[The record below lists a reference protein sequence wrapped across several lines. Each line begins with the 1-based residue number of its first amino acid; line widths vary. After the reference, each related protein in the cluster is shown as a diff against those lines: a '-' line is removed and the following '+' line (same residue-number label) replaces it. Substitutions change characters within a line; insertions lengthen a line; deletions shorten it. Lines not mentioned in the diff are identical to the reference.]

1 MNLPRLTS
9 LCSLLLAVTLIGC
22 SDDPP
27 APRDSGG
34 DASRSNT
41 TRDAEHRKK
50 ADWLEVGD
58 RTRPE
63 AWLAARSGGSPEERA
78 QREARFLILIG
89 IASQTYLENPRMVA
103 NRIVQLGAMLEEA
116 GKPESYEELIEGF
129 LSIPRANSAGGE
141 RILSDLAAHY
151 SNLRRSGRDRE
162 ASLTELRAGM
172 PPVDVSSLVEREHA
186 ARKTAPQV
194 SEPPLPDAS
203 PSEAADP
210 AMLERQ
216 FVDPKRVTSAMTHEE
231 ASEYVKIAAELHKGN
246 LTKGAPRIERVAAE
260 EIARVLCRGQRCGAV
275 AFFDDR
281 TRTVYVDD
289 RLELDKNLS
298 ARSYVI
304 HEIVHFFHL
313 IDGRLRADMPCDE
326 RLILEQEAYEAQNA
340 YLAREG
346 SFQRI
351 GTRLLQ
357 SMCRGAAG
365 EP

>member
-1 MNLPRLTS
+1 MNVPRLSS
-9 LCSLLLAVTLIGC
+9 LCLMVLAVAFVGC

-27 APRDSGG
+27 S
-34 DASRSNT
+34 SRERSRTESNT
-41 TRDAEHRKK
+41 NAGQDVRPRKGR
-50 ADWLEVGD
+50 DWLEVGD

-63 AWLAARSGGSPEERA
+63 EWLAARSGGNPEEQA
-78 QREARFLILIG
+78 QREARFLVLIG

-116 GKPESYEELIEGF
+116 GTPENYEDLIEGF
-129 LSIPRANSAGGE
+129 LSIPRATSAGGE

-151 SNLRRSGRDRE
+151 ANLRRSGRDRE
-162 ASLTELRAGM
+162 ASLAELRAGM
-172 PPVDVSSLVEREHA
+172 PPVDVASLVKREIA
-186 ARKTAPQV
+186 ARKTSPHV
-194 SEPPLPDAS
+194 SERPSTDS
-203 PSEAADP
+203 SMSEADAP

-216 FVDPKRVTSAMTHEE
+216 SVDPKHVTSVMTPDEV
-231 ASEYVKIAAELHKGN
+231 SEYVKIAAELHNSISSNGV
-246 LTKGAPRIERVAAE
+246 PRIERVAAE
-260 EIARVLCRGQRCGAV
+260 EISRVLCRGQRCGAV

-313 IDGRLRADMPCDE
+313 VDGRLRQDMPCDE
-326 RLILEQEAYEAQNA
+326 RLVLEQEAYEVQNA

-351 GTRLLQ
+351 GTRLLS
-357 SMCRGAAG
+357 SMCRGARG
-365 EP
+365 Q